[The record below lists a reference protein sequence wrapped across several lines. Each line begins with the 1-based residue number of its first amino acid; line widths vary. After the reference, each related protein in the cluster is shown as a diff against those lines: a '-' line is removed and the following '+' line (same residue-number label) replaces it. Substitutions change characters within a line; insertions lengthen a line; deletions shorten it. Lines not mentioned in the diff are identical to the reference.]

1 MLLSKSFWCKIS
13 SAARRWISSVP
24 PRSTDDLCL
33 CYCIN
38 PSSMILHQFKK
49 LNVYSVSPP
58 LRNVADM
65 FYYLFHYCTNIQHTI
80 YSITTWIKT
89 IVLVAFILFRPTL
102 HAKQFYVSAHSNRPY
117 PVPDSPFVLNSLS
130 LLFVS

>member
-1 MLLSKSFWCKIS
+1 
-13 SAARRWISSVP
+13 
-24 PRSTDDLCL
+24 
-33 CYCIN
+33 
-38 PSSMILHQFKK
+38 MICVFIFKK
-49 LNVYSVSPP
+49 LRRFWPKKLRIFLKCLYIFSFKKNKEQLLFQVKP
-58 LRNVADM
+58 LKICWVLVRLCASRQVKKQQIKLK
-65 FYYLFHYCTNIQHTI
+65 FWILGPITV

-117 PVPDSPFVLNSLS
+117 PVPDSPYVLNSLS